1 MKLTNKITRLTESS
15 MMIALATAIS
25 FICSLIPV
33 PPFNFPFGGGITIA
47 GMLPII
53 LIAYFYGMRWGFL
66 TAFVYSLVQL
76 LLGHATVAS
85 LFLPLEEGGMQLYAA
100 LLICLIDYILA
111 YTALGL
117 GGLFRSSKSPLKGL
131 VLGCLVALTVRYLCH
146 IISGA
151 IFYGLWAEWFFTL
164 DGIYEAIG
172 KGILET
178 FHGGSLALL
187 YSIVYN
193 GCYMIPEMIITPLMA
208 IVIWRIPLIKKR
220 IR

>member
-1 MKLTNKITRLTESS
+1 M
-15 MMIALATAIS
+15 
-25 FICSLIPV
+25 
-33 PPFNFPFGGGITIA
+33 
-47 GMLPII
+47 
-53 LIAYFYGMRWGFL
+53 
-66 TAFVYSLVQL
+66 
-76 LLGHATVAS
+76 
-85 LFLPLEEGGMQLYAA
+85 YAA

-131 VLGCLVALTVRYLCH
+131 VLGCIVALMARYLCH

-164 DGIYEAIG
+164 DGIYNVIG

-193 GCYMIPEMIITPLMA
+193 GCYMIPEMIITPLVA

-220 IR
+220 IQ

>member
-53 LIAYFYGMRWGFL
+53 LIAYFYGTRWGLL

-85 LFLPLEEGGMQLYAA
+85 LFLPVEEGGMQLYAA

-117 GGLFRSSKSPLKGL
+117 GGLFRSSKSHLKGL
-131 VLGCLVALTVRYLCH
+131 VLGCIVALMARYLCH

-151 IFYGLWAEWFFTL
+151 IFYGLWAEWFFTQENFYSIGGWIL
-164 DGIYEAIG
+164 DSFSGQG
-172 KGILET
+172 
-178 FHGGSLALL
+178 LALV
-187 YSIVYN
+187 YSVFYN
-193 GCYMIPEMIITPLMA
+193 GLYMIPEIIITVVAA
-208 IVIWRIPLIKKR
+208 IAVSKLPMIKKS
-220 IR
+220 

>member
-53 LIAYFYGMRWGFL
+53 LIAYFYGTRWGLL

-85 LFLPLEEGGMQLYAA
+85 LF
-100 LLICLIDYILA
+100 
-111 YTALGL
+111 
-117 GGLFRSSKSPLKGL
+117 
-131 VLGCLVALTVRYLCH
+131 
-146 IISGA
+146 
-151 IFYGLWAEWFFTL
+151 FTCRRRR
-164 DGIYEAIG
+164 
-172 KGILET
+172 
-178 FHGGSLALL
+178 
-187 YSIVYN
+187 N
-193 GCYMIPEMIITPLMA
+193 A
-208 IVIWRIPLIKKR
+208 IVCGSFDLLD
-220 IR
+220 